1 MSAASDSP
9 RRRRW
14 PWILGTLF
22 VLFTVTGF
30 FVAPPII
37 KSQLEKR
44 ASEALGRTVTV
55 GKVRVNPYAMSLTLE
70 DFDIRLRDNRGSFL
84 GWKRLYVNFD
94 PLASVLG
101 TWTFGAIELDGFHA
115 TAQLQ
120 RDGSF
125 SFHDILRRL
134 AALATAD
141 TKGPLLPPLHIGSL
155 KVNGAQAN
163 FADQSQARPFATTFG
178 PVTFTLTEFRSV
190 GKRGAPHHF
199 AAVTEAGEKFEWTGS
214 LSGEPFHLMGDLGVE
229 NLDLPK
235 YAAYHGDRLKA
246 EIRAGKLNFRG
257 RYTVDLGDG
266 VRALKLS
273 GGELRLRGVQ
283 LLDAPDGEV
292 AADFPVLDILG
303 IEADVL
309 AMKAAVANVGVNGG
323 RLHVRRDQNGT
334 LNVLT
339 MLEPSPVALAA
350 AAAAGTATA
359 TPAGPAP
366 AAPVPDFLVG
376 EVAVKDLTVDVT
388 DNAAPRPAQLS
399 LGAVQLSLKQAT
411 LAEGAVMPLAVAFN
425 WAPQGTVKAEG
436 TVAIMPVVK
445 ADLKTD
451 VAAFSLLPL
460 SAYLE
465 QFVDARIT
473 QGAVTTS
480 GSAQLELAGELPAI
494 SYAGDVSVEKL
505 GLVDAAHNEELAG
518 FASLTLTGLKA
529 ATAPKLAVSLA
540 EVNLAAPYARVVV
553 AKDRSINL
561 MSVLKM
567 EAATGGNGGGNL
579 RPDGSAT
586 ADESGRKAPP
596 TSTPASAPGIAQT
609 ATPAAPA
616 PLPDVKIG
624 RVVIAGGVF
633 SLQDQSF
640 EPNVRTQVDSFGGII
655 GSLSSENLARGE
667 MKLTATVDGVAP
679 VMIAGKLDPFGAK
692 PFVDIEIDAKNV
704 ELLPFSPYSGRY
716 AGYELARGKLNSN
729 LKLKLDG
736 KQLDAA
742 NLIVLNG
749 FTFGGPVES
758 PDATSLPVRLGVAL
772 LKDSAGQIVIDVP
785 VSGNIDDP
793 EIRLRKAIMRVIGNL
808 LTKAATSPFSLL
820 GSLLGGGGEE
830 LAFQEFSPGL
840 SGLRPE
846 ETPKLESV
854 VKMLNQ
860 RPALGLALEGSYD
873 AAADTPALQRL
884 KLADVVRRRIWEERH
899 AADPNIPP
907 PDQLEITAEENVDM
921 IRRLYEAKFP
931 PGTEQGAPAPEP
943 APQPGAVDAP
953 PPPKVGFI
961 RRVVNA
967 LTGESTR
974 PATAE
979 EAQLAG
985 LKEDYAAALEVAKDA
1000 GVPLQ
1005 EMVDRLVE
1013 FVPVTDSDLQAL
1025 AAARAER
1032 VRDYFLNEGKITA
1045 DRIFLTQGTAQA
1057 KANQGPRVF
1066 LSPQ

>member
-1 MSAASDSP
+1 VRGMSAASDSP

-14 PWILGTLF
+14 PWILGSLF
-22 VLFTVTGF
+22 VLFTVIGF
-30 FVAPPII
+30 FVAPPVI
-37 KSQLEKR
+37 KSQLEGR
-44 ASEALGRTVTV
+44 ASAALGRTVTV
-55 GKVRVNPYAMSLTLE
+55 GKVRVNPYAVSLTLE

-94 PLASVLG
+94 PLGSVLG
-101 TWTFGAIELDGFHA
+101 TWTFGAIELDGFHV

-134 AALATAD
+134 AAMATTDA
-141 TKGPLLPPLHIGSL
+141 KGPLLPPLHIGSL

-163 FADQSQARPFATTFG
+163 FADQSQARPFATAFG

-199 AAVTEAGEKFEWTGS
+199 TAVTEAGEKFEWTGS
-214 LSGEPFHLMGDLGVE
+214 LSGEPFHLVGDLGVE

-235 YAAYHGDRLKA
+235 YAAYHGDRLKG

-257 RYTVDLGDG
+257 RYTVDLGEG
-266 VRALKLS
+266 VRALTLS

-283 LLDAPDGEV
+283 LLDAPDGEL
-292 AADFPVLDILG
+292 AADFPILDILG
-303 IEADVL
+303 IEADVI
-309 AMKAAVANVGVNGG
+309 AMKAAVANVAVNGG
-323 RLHVRRDQNGT
+323 RLHVRRDKDGA

-350 AAAAGTATA
+350 AAAPATA
-359 TPAGPAP
+359 PAGNAGAPGPAP
-366 AAPVPDFLVG
+366 VAPVPDFMVAD
-376 EVAVKDLTVDVT
+376 VAVKDLTVDVT

-399 LGAVQLSLKQAT
+399 LGGVQLSLKQAT
-411 LAEGAVMPLAVAFN
+411 LADGAVMPFSVAFN
-425 WAPQGTVKAEG
+425 WVPQGTVKAEG

-445 ADLKTD
+445 ADLKTE
-451 VAAFSLLPL
+451 VTAFSLLPL

-473 QGAVTTS
+473 QGAVSTS
-480 GSAQLELAGELPAI
+480 GSAQLELAGEVPAI

-505 GLVDAAHNEELAG
+505 GLVDGAHNEDLAG

-561 MSVLKM
+561 MSVLKT
-567 EAATGGNGGGNL
+567 EAADGGNVG
-579 RPDGSAT
+579 T
-586 ADESGRKAPP
+586 AGESGRKAPP
-596 TSTPASAPGIAQT
+596 TSASTSAPASN
-609 ATPAAPA
+609 PAAAA
-616 PLPDVKIG
+616 PLPDVKVG

-667 MKLTATVDGVAP
+667 VNLTATVDGVAP

-692 PFVDIEIDAKNV
+692 PFVDLEIDAKNV

-846 ETPKLESV
+846 ETPKLENV
-854 VKMLNQ
+854 VRMLNQ

-884 KLADVVRRRIWEERH
+884 KLADIVRRKIWEERH
-899 AADPNIPP
+899 ASDPNIPP
-907 PDQLEITAEENVDM
+907 PDQLEVTPEQNVDM
-921 IRRLYEAKFP
+921 IRRIYDAKFP
-931 PGTEQGAPAPEP
+931 PGTEHGAPVAAPAP
-943 APQPGAVDAP
+943 APQPVAADAP
-953 PPPKVGFI
+953 PPPKIGFI

-967 LTGESTR
+967 LTGESSR

-979 EAQLAG
+979 ETQLAN
-985 LKEDYAAALEVAKDA
+985 LKEDYAAALEVAKDT
-1000 GVPLQ
+1000 GIPLQ
-1005 EMVDRLVE
+1005 EMVDRLAG
-1013 FVPVTDSDLQAL
+1013 FVTVTDSDLQAL
-1025 AAARAER
+1025 ASARAER
-1032 VRDYFLNEGKITA
+1032 VREYFLSEGKITA

-1057 KANQGPRVF
+1057 KANKGPRVF